1 MVFVLNFCFR
11 GDLVRL
17 NLKFG
22 NFILLFYRLLEI
34 KSRTQLSESIFV
46 TLFLF

>member
-1 MVFVLNFCFR
+1 MVFLINFCFR
-11 GDLVRL
+11 DDLVRL

-22 NFILLFYRLLEI
+22 NFILLFYRLLEN
-34 KSRTQLSESIFV
+34 KSRIQLSESIFV